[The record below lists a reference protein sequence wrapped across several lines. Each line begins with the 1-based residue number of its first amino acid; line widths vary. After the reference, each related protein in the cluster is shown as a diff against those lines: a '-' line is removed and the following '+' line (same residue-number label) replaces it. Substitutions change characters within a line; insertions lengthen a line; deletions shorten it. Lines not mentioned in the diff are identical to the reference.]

1 MMYSGVIEGTACLD
15 RKKWLEFDPRNFVG
29 INLEAKMHTE
39 EVNETSDASVLCRTK
54 EGGVID
60 GV

>member
-1 MMYSGVIEGTACLD
+1 MDS
-15 RKKWLEFDPRNFVG
+15 RNFVG

-54 EGGVID
+54 EGGAID
-60 GV
+60 GI